1 MQDFKIDI
9 YGADWCKDCKRAK
22 KYLGEQRIHYGWY
35 NIEEE
40 GEEGK
45 KAYDYVLE
53 VNGKLYGKP
62 KRKIPVIHIEKD
74 GEEILLVEP
83 TNAELAE
90 KLGFATRAS
99 KTFYD
104 VAIIGAGPAG
114 LTAALYLARDGYDVL
129 VIEKSTIGGQAYITS
144 KLDNFPGFPDG
155 ISGEQFAKNLRKQV
169 EKFGVEIV
177 TPHEVSEILP
187 CHDNSTLKKCPER
200 IIKSKEGLEI
210 TCKAILVATGSEYK
224 KLGGIPGLQELSG
237 IAVHYCATCDGAFY
251 KEKEIVVIGGGN
263 SAFEET
269 LYLRNKFA
277 RKVTMVVLEDDP
289 IASPFLKEAIY
300 NTEGIEVWPSHQ
312 VTEVKGEVGIEKITV
327 RNNKTSEV
335 KEIKADGIFIFIGL
349 SPNTKFLPG
358 EIELDKDGF
367 LTTHD
372 GFQSNVRGIFAAGDV
387 RKGSVKQAVAS
398 AGEGAGSAIQIREYL
413 ES

>member
-9 YGADWCKDCKRAK
+9 YGAQWCKDCTRIK
-22 KYLGEQRIHYGWY
+22 KYLGEQRVHYEWHD
-35 NIEEE
+35 IEREND
-40 GEEGK
+40 EGK

-62 KRKIPVIHIEKD
+62 KRKIPVIRIKKD

-83 TNAELAE
+83 SNAEMAE
-90 KLGFATRAS
+90 KLGFATQAS

-104 VAIIGAGPAG
+104 IAIIGAGPAG
-114 LTAALYLARDGYDVL
+114 LTGALYLARDGYDVL

-144 KLDNFPGFPDG
+144 RLENFPGFPDG
-155 ISGEQFAKNLRKQV
+155 ISGEDFAKNLRKQV

-177 TPHEVSEILP
+177 TPHEVTEILP
-187 CHDNSTLKKCPER
+187 CHDEGTLEKCPQR
-200 IIKSKEGLEI
+200 IVKTKEGLEI
-210 TCKAILVATGSEYK
+210 TCRAVLVATGSKYK
-224 KLGGIPGLQELSG
+224 RLAGVPGLKKLSG
-237 IAVHYCATCDGAFY
+237 ISVHYCATCDGAFY
-251 KEKEIVVIGGGN
+251 KEKDIVVIGGGN

-277 RKVTMVVLEDDP
+277 RKVTMVVLEEDP
-289 IASPFLKEAIY
+289 IASPFLKDAVAK
-300 NTEGIEVWPSHQ
+300 TDGVDVWPSHQ
-312 VTEVKGEVGIEKITV
+312 VIEIKGEDRIESITV
-327 RNNKTSEV
+327 RNNKTGEL

-367 LTTHD
+367 LTTRD
-372 GFQSNVRGIFAAGDV
+372 GFHSNVRGIFAAGDV
-387 RKGSVKQAVAS
+387 RNGSVKQAVAS